1 MSGCR
6 SAMARPGRAAP
17 ARWRRLLAAAGIA
30 LTGLAGAAACSSAP
44 EVSEA
49 ITYTAVDVA
58 SGDPVSLADL
68 RGRPALL
75 SSWTTWCVPCRVE
88 LPRLEKLHEAR
99 AADGL
104 QVVIVNIDAPGTDE
118 GAIAAFT
125 GKLGLTMRQWRDP
138 DGDFTTTFRGFAL
151 PMSVLV
157 DASGEI
163 VHTWHGPMNPADDD
177 VRTALDDVLAR

>member
-6 SAMARPGRAAP
+6 RIVAGPGRTAP
-17 ARWRRLLAAAGIA
+17 ARRRRVFAAVTVLVA
-30 LTGLAGAAACSSAP
+30 LWGAACSSAP
-44 EVSEA
+44 SAGEA
-49 ITYTAVDVA
+49 IAYEAVEA
-58 SGDPVSLADL
+58 ATGAPVSLADL

-88 LPRLEKLHEAR
+88 LPRMEKLYEAR

-104 QVVIVNIDAPGTDE
+104 QVVVVNIDAPGTDE
-118 GAIAAFT
+118 AAITAFAD
-125 GKLGLTMRQWRDP
+125 KLGLTMPRWRDP
-138 DGDFTTTFRGFAL
+138 AGDFTTVFRGFAL

-157 DASGEI
+157 DASGEV

-177 VRTALDDVLAR
+177 VREVLDGVLAR